1 MQTETRKNLIMFCL
15 IPSYNFP
22 SKDFTCEDDHVA
34 CMGILYNFIQ
44 DHAQIPITHISSE
57 MFHTQQK

>member
-1 MQTETRKNLIMFCL
+1 MFCL